1 MAKHKKGKYSRSLQV
16 VQTYFPKVS
25 KVTDA
30 DGPVQVE
37 VTDADNKSS
46 QVRNHNACAMAV
58 ACKRKFKADGV
69 IIAIATAYIIKG
81 NEATRYTLPDSVSRE
96 VVSFDRKA
104 GFMPGEYQ
112 LVPHGKSSR
121 IGYQREPQN
130 EKTDNRNPDGGLK
143 RRFKF
148 RHFTEGVRAALGS
161 KRAPDGIVR
170 SQ

>member
-1 MAKHKKGKYSRSLQV
+1 MAKSKKVGSRALQV
-16 VQTYFPKVS
+16 VKTYFPKVT

-30 DGPVQVE
+30 DGPIDVE
-37 VTDADNKSS
+37 VTDADNKSA

-81 NEATRYTLPDSVSRE
+81 NEATRFTLPDSVQRE

-104 GFMPGEYQ
+104 GFMPGDYR
-112 LVPHGKSSR
+112 LVPHSPNARLGAH
-121 IGYQREPQN
+121 REPQS
-130 EKTDNRNPDGGLK
+130 EKTSAHNGPGGFKKRLK
-143 RRFKF
+143 Y

-161 KRAPDGIVR
+161 KRAPDGVVR